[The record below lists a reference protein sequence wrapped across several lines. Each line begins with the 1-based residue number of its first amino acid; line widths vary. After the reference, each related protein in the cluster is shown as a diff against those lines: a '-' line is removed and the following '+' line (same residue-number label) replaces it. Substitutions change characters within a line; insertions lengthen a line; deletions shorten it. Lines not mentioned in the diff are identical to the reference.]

1 MEVSTF
7 GRLGGSVVVAERRD
21 LAQEGGGRATQA
33 TWPGR
38 HQHDQKRLGR
48 DANTGGGDQR
58 GKNHRI
64 LTSTS
69 MQSICAS
76 SQGTRLAVPVFG
88 CQGQDV
94 PIG

>member
-1 MEVSTF
+1 MEESTL
-7 GRLGGSVVVAERRD
+7 GRLGGSVGVAESRD
-21 LAQEGGGRATQA
+21 LAQEGGGRATQQH
-33 TWPGR
+33 GQ
-38 HQHDQKRLGR
+38 HQHHQKHRGR
-48 DANTGGGDQR
+48 DEGESERQ
-58 GKNHRI
+58 NHGI
-64 LTSTS
+64 HTSTS